1 MKEIKVGDNLKNKH
15 TDVIWTVVKVETIKT
30 GSKTYVVY
38 EVANENFETMRFN
51 NEYLI
56 HYDIE
61 IFEEEE

>member
-1 MKEIKVGDNLKNKH
+1 MKEIEVGDNLKNKH
-15 TDVIWTVVKVETIKT
+15 TDAIWTVVKVETIET

-61 IFEEEE
+61 NFEEEE

>member
-15 TDVIWTVVKVETIKT
+15 TDAIWTVVKVETIKT

-56 HYDIE
+56 HYDSE
-61 IFEEEE
+61 NFEEEE

>member
-15 TDVIWTVVKVETIKT
+15 TDATWTVVKVETVRT

-61 IFEEEE
+61 NFEEEE